1 MLIARD
7 GRRTPHDVRLYTFP
21 DSHAG
26 RIAELMLAHKGMAY
40 ETVITPRGRHLYL
53 LPAHGFRGITV
64 PALTIDGRRL
74 QRTRVISRA
83 LDVWQPEPRLF
94 PSDARRRA
102 AVEDAERWGEGLQN
116 AVRRLCYCATRRTR
130 PSVLAT
136 LGSIRHRASVDAGR
150 RDAIALP
157 ERLLQIDAWI
167 AAGVLGGEELN
178 AADFQI
184 APSVAVLLS
193 FADFAPH
200 IAGRPAAE
208 HALRVAG
215 EYKRSRGP
223 ALPDEWLRPL
233 RSARARS

>member
-1 MLIARD
+1 MLTTD
-7 GRRTPHDVRLYTFP
+7 HRRRAPCDVRLYTFP
-21 DSHAG
+21 GSHAG

-40 ETVITPRGRHLYL
+40 ETVFTPRGRHVYL
-53 LPAHGFRGITV
+53 LPAYGFRGITV

-83 LDVWQPEPRLF
+83 LDVWQPEPPLF
-94 PSDARRRA
+94 PSDPRRRA
-102 AVEDAERWGEGLQN
+102 AVEDAERWGEGLQD
-116 AVRRLCYCATRRTR
+116 AVRRLSYCATRRTS

-136 LGSIRHRASVDAGR
+136 LASIRHRASDAAGR
-150 RDAIALP
+150 RDAMSLP
-157 ERLLQIDAWI
+157 ARLAQIDAWI
-167 AAGVLGGEELN
+167 EAGVLGGDELN

-215 EYKRSRGP
+215 ECQSSRGP
-223 ALPDEWLRPL
+223 ALPEDWLRPL
-233 RSARARS
+233 RSTGS